1 MTDVKTTERE
11 GNKPGRRRK
20 KNLRTKDMTDVKTSI
35 YLWTKDVTNIRCHV
49 RWYWEQEFEE
59 PMGTYLAHHWLV
71 SETVVVDKKNTNV
84 EWVFDF
90 FVILICSD
98 YLEEKKQNERTI
110 GFGYL
115 KIFRIKRI
123 TGLGYFIKKNKI
135 TKSLKN
141 RSGKCE
147 GPAGGDWR
155 VKEPEWEM
163 RRTGRGGARRVK
175 EPEWEMRRTGWEG
188 STG

>member
-1 MTDVKTTERE
+1 
-11 GNKPGRRRK
+11 
-20 KNLRTKDMTDVKTSI
+20 MTDVKTSI

-49 RWYWEQEFEE
+49 WCYWEQEFGE

-71 SETVVVDKKNTNV
+71 SETVVVDKKNTTV
-84 EWVFDF
+84 GWVFDF
-90 FVILICSD
+90 FVIPICSD
-98 YLEEKKQNERTI
+98 YLEEKKHNERTI
-110 GFGYL
+110 GSGYL

-135 TKSLKN
+135 IESLKN

-147 GPAGGDWR
+147 GPAGGDQR

-163 RRTGRGGARRVK
+163 RRIGRGGGARQVK
-175 EPEWEMRRTGWEG
+175 EPEWEMRRIGRGG
-188 STG
+188 SMG